1 MGRPGKPPEENM
13 DASLTA
19 GLAAV
24 FGSVVGAFASIVS
37 TWMTQQVQKERERT
51 QQELHR
57 RETLYSEFISETSRL
72 TAEAYRSSLEH
83 PENLSNI
90 YALLSRIHLV
100 ASDPVYREAEK
111 CCDYVVATYLQPN
124 LTVQQIC
131 DRIRVPEHP
140 IRRFAYVCRTELE
153 QFVK

>member
-1 MGRPGKPPEENM
+1 M
-13 DASLTA
+13 DPSLTA
-19 GLAAV
+19 GLAAI
-24 FGSVVGAFASIVS
+24 FGSVVGAFASIAS
-37 TWMTQQVQKERERT
+37 TWMTQRIQKERERA

-72 TAEAYRSSLEH
+72 TADAFRNSLDR
-83 PENLSNI
+83 PENLCNI
-90 YALLSRIHLV
+90 YAILSRMRLV

-131 DRIRVPEHP
+131 DRLRVAEHP
-140 IRRFAYVCRTELE
+140 IRKFACICRIELE